1 MSAELAMLA
10 VAVVTA
16 LACALPGTVLVLRRL
31 ALVSDAISH
40 AILPGI
46 VLAFILTHDLNSP
59 LLLIAAAGTGLLTVV
74 LIETVSRSG
83 LVGEDAAIGL
93 VFSALFS
100 LGVILVSRGAK
111 GVHLDV
117 DAVLL
122 GQLALVPFD
131 ELVVAGHAV
140 GPKALWSM
148 GVILLANLAL
158 VVVAFKELK
167 LAILDAPHAAMLGFS
182 PAVLHYAVMALTS
195 VTAVGAFQA
204 VGSIL
209 VVALMVAPPATA
221 YLVSRRFSAM
231 LVASAA
237 FAVTATLAGAAAAF
251 AADVSIA
258 GAMATAAGV
267 QFALVFLLAP
277 RRGLLWQ
284 ARRRY
289 RQRLEFAGRML
300 VVHLAH
306 HEGRAEAAVEN
317 RPDALHR
324 HLKWSHPFAQRVIRY
339 AAASRL
345 VHVAGPLLEL
355 TAEGRRLAHRLIA
368 EGPPRPRV

>member
-1 MSAELAMLA
+1 MSPDLAIVA

-16 LACALPGTVLVLRRL
+16 LAAALPGAVLVLRRL

-46 VLAFILTHDLNSP
+46 VLAFFLTRDLNSP
-59 LLLIAAAGTGLLTVV
+59 WLLLAAAATGLLTVV

-100 LGVILVSRGAK
+100 LGVILVSKGAA
-111 GVHLDV
+111 GVHLDT

-131 ELVVAGHAV
+131 ELVVGGV
-140 GPKALWSM
+140 NFGPKALWSM
-148 GVILLANLAL
+148 GLILLANLA
-158 VVVAFKELK
+158 VVAVAFKELK
-167 LAILDAPHAAMLGFS
+167 LAIVDAGQAKLLGFS
-182 PAVLHYAVMALTS
+182 PTLVHYTAMALVS

-221 YLVSRRFSAM
+221 YLVARRFSAM
-231 LVASAA
+231 LWASAG
-237 FAVTATLAGAAAAF
+237 FAVTASLAGVAVAF

-267 QFALVFLLAP
+267 QFAAVLLLTPRGGLLA
-277 RRGLLWQ
+277 Q
-284 ARRRY
+284 IRRRQ
-289 RQRLEFAGRML
+289 RQRLEFAARML

-306 HEGRAEAAVEN
+306 HEGRPEAEVEN
-317 RPDALHR
+317 RPEALHR
-324 HLKWSHPFAQRVIRY
+324 HLKWSSHFVQRVIRH
-339 AAASRL
+339 ASAHGL
-345 VHVAGPLLEL
+345 VRSTRQLLEL
-355 TAEGRRLAHRLIA
+355 TEAGRRLAHQLIA
-368 EGPPRPRV
+368 EGPPRPRR

>member
-1 MSAELAMLA
+1 MSPDLAIVA

-16 LACALPGTVLVLRRL
+16 LAAALPGAVLVLRRL

-46 VLAFILTHDLNSP
+46 VLAFFLTRDLNSP
-59 LLLIAAAGTGLLTVV
+59 WLLLAAAATGLLTVV

-100 LGVILVSRGAK
+100 LGVILVSKGAA
-111 GVHLDV
+111 GVHLDT

-131 ELVVAGHAV
+131 ELVVGGV
-140 GPKALWSM
+140 NLGPKALWSM
-148 GVILLANLAL
+148 GLILLANLA
-158 VVVAFKELK
+158 VVAAVFKELK
-167 LAILDAPHAAMLGFS
+167 LAIVDSGQAKLLGFS
-182 PAVLHYAVMALTS
+182 PTLVHYAAMALVS

-209 VVALMVAPPATA
+209 VVALMVAPPASA
-221 YLVSRRFSAM
+221 YLVARRFSAM
-231 LVASAA
+231 LWASAG
-237 FAVTATLAGAAAAF
+237 FAVTASLAGVAVAF

-267 QFALVFLLAP
+267 QFAAVLLLTPRGGLLA
-277 RRGLLWQ
+277 Q
-284 ARRRY
+284 IRRRQ
-289 RQRLEFAGRML
+289 RQRLEFAARML
-300 VVHLAH
+300 VVHLSH
-306 HEGRAEAAVEN
+306 HEGRAEAEVEN

-324 HLKWSHPFAQRVIRY
+324 HLKWSSQFVQRVIRH
-339 AAASRL
+339 ASSHGL
-345 VHVAGPLLEL
+345 VRSTRQLLEL
-355 TAEGRRLAHRLIA
+355 TEAGRRLAHQLIA
-368 EGPPRPRV
+368 EGPPRPRR

>member
-1 MSAELAMLA
+1 MSPDFAIVA

-16 LACALPGTVLVLRRL
+16 LAAALPGAVLVLRRL

-46 VLAFILTHDLNSP
+46 VLAFFLTRDLNSP
-59 LLLIAAAGTGLLTVV
+59 WLLLAAAATGLLTVV

-100 LGVILVSRGAK
+100 LGVILVSKGAA
-111 GVHLDV
+111 GVHLDT

-131 ELVVAGHAV
+131 ELVVGGV
-140 GPKALWSM
+140 NLGPRALWSM
-148 GVILLANLAL
+148 GIILLANGA
-158 VVVAFKELK
+158 VVVFAYKELK
-167 LAILDAPHAAMLGFS
+167 LAIVDSGQAKLLGLS
-182 PAVLHYAVMALTS
+182 PTLVHYVAMALVS

-221 YLVSRRFSAM
+221 YLVARRFSSM
-231 LVASAA
+231 LLASAG
-237 FAVTATLAGAAAAF
+237 FAVTAALAGVAVAF
-251 AADVSIA
+251 AFDVSIA

-267 QFALVFLLAP
+267 QFVGVFLLTP
-277 RRGLLWQ
+277 RGGLLAQ
-284 ARRRY
+284 MRRRQ
-289 RQRLEFAGRML
+289 RQRLEFAARML

-306 HEGRAEAAVEN
+306 HEGRPEAEVEN
-317 RPDALHR
+317 RPEALHR
-324 HLKWSHPFAQRVIRY
+324 HLKWSSHFVQRVVRH
-339 AAASRL
+339 AS
-345 VHVAGPLLEL
+345 VHGLARNAEGLLEL
-355 TAEGRRLAHRLIA
+355 TEAGRHLAHQLIA
-368 EGPPRPRV
+368 EGPPRPRR